1 MADDK
6 GAAMHCLAGQLHLLS
21 WQAPSAVIPGRPEG
35 EPGIHRAAGMLGEM
49 DSGFLLTR
57 TRNDRV
63 SYDAA
68 ACGCSTRSI
77 SNPSYPFVATS
88 SQIRR

>member
-1 MADDK
+1 
-6 GAAMHCLAGQLHLLS
+6 MHCLARQLHVLS

-35 EPGIHRAAGMLGEM
+35 EPG
-49 DSGFLLTR
+49 
-57 TRNDRV
+57 NDGV

-68 ACGCSTRSI
+68 ACGCSSRSI